1 MIPTLSEFGKRGAV
15 QGWFDKYC
23 VISSLYDTLVTMQE
37 FKFLHCADLHID
49 SPFKGLSDV
58 NTALRDILYESTFR
72 SFLNIIDFA
81 INERVDCVLISGDIY
96 DGADKS
102 LRAQLRF
109 RDGLQKLADA
119 DIPTFV
125 IHGNHD
131 PLDSWSATLKWP
143 DAVTIFGGEKVEN
156 YPLLKDGKI
165 IARIYGISY
174 PTRDVYKNLALEFEC
189 IDENI
194 PSIALLHTNVG
205 QNTGHEAYAPASIED
220 ITSRRMNYWAL
231 GHVHN
236 HQILQHEHPA
246 IVYPGNSQAR
256 NPREIGEKGCC
267 LVTLSNGGECNIDF
281 VPTDIVRY
289 KTDNLD
295 ISGIVDINDLIEA
308 IKRKCEEIAEQ
319 MDKRHAIIRLILT
332 GRTNIHSELHKEN
345 SIEDLVTS
353 IREHFE
359 GIEPIIWLEIKL
371 NTSGT
376 YDLDMLREGN
386 DFIADIITLYDQL
399 NEQESNNWEEIKE
412 ELTILFSSW
421 AGARKH
427 LEQLSQEELLEIAKE
442 ARNWSLDKLIQND

>member
-1 MIPTLSEFGKRGAV
+1 
-15 QGWFDKYC
+15 
-23 VISSLYDTLVTMQE
+23 MQE
-37 FKFLHCADLHID
+37 FKFIHCADLHID

-58 NTALRDILYESTFR
+58 NTPLRYVLYESTFR
-72 SFLNIIDFA
+72 SFLNIIDLA

-102 LRAQLRF
+102 LRAQLQF

-143 DAVTIFGGEKVEN
+143 EKVTIFGGEKVEN
-156 YPLLKDGKI
+156 YPLLKDGKV

-189 IDENI
+189 IDDNI

-220 ITSRRMNYWAL
+220 ITSKKMNYWAL
-231 GHVHN
+231 GHVHS

-267 LVTLSNGGECNIDF
+267 LVTLSNGAECNIDF
-281 VPTDIVRY
+281 VPTDVVRY
-289 KTDNLD
+289 KTYNLD
-295 ISGIVDINDLIEA
+295 ISGIADIDDLIEA
-308 IKRKCEEIAEQ
+308 IKGKCGDIAEH
-319 MDKRHAIIRLILT
+319 MEKRHAIIRMIIT
-332 GRTNIHSELHKEN
+332 GRTNIHSELNKEN
-345 SIEDLVTS
+345 SIEDIVTS
-353 IREHFE
+353 IRDHFD
-359 GIEPIIWLEIKL
+359 GIEPIVWLEKIIL
-371 NTSGT
+371 NTQGT
-376 YDLDMLREGN
+376 YDVDKLREGN
-386 DFIADIITLYDQL
+386 DFIADIVTLYDEL
-399 NEQESNNWEEIKE
+399 NNHESSIWVGLKE
-412 ELTILFSSW
+412 ELKVLFSSW
-421 AGARKH
+421 AGANKQLEH
-427 LEQLSQEELLEIAKE
+427 LSDEEIIEIAKE
-442 ARNWSLDKLIQND
+442 ARNCTLDQIIRE